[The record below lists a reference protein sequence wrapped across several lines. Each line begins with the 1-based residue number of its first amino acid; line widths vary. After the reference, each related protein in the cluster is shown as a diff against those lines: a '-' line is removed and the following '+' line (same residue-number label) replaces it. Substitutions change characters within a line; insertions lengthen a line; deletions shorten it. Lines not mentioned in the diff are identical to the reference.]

1 MYKHLPSYL
10 EKNFF
15 FRKIILFIKVLFFT
29 RKGRKHFS
37 QYGEDVGIGQFI
49 DIKQKGVYVDVGC
62 YHPIKNNN
70 TYKLYKKGWEGINID
85 VDSIKIEAF
94 NLVRPRDVNITAAI
108 SDKEEIVPLYSFGFY
123 TLISTLDKEFADRLV
138 NDQRDYHVSQV
149 KTQNLTEII
158 ENSRFRGKKIDLLSV
173 DVEGH
178 DLCVLRSLSFEKY
191 YPKVIMV
198 EHHVRNIDNILKS
211 ELNNF
216 LIEKGYHLGNWVGP
230 TLIYVSN

>member
-1 MYKHLPSYL
+1 MYKHLPDFFKSNY
-10 EKNFF
+10 F
-15 FRKIILFIKVLFFT
+15 FRRIFILIKVLFV
-29 RKGRKHFS
+29 RKVRKYYS
-37 QYGEDVGIGQFI
+37 QYGEDIVIDHFI
-49 DIKQKGVYVDVGC
+49 DIKQKGFYVDVGC

-70 TYKLYKKGWEGINID
+70 TYKLYRKGWEGINID

-138 NDQRDYHVSQV
+138 NDQRDYRVSQV
-149 KTQNLTEII
+149 KTQKLTDII
-158 ENSRFRGKKIDLLSV
+158 DKSKFCGKKIDLLSI

-178 DLCVLRSLSFEKY
+178 DLNVLKSLSFEKY
-191 YPKVIMV
+191 YPKVIIV
-198 EHHVRNIDNILKS
+198 EHHVKNIDNILKS

-216 LIEKGYHLGNWVGP
+216 LAEKGYYLGNWVGP
-230 TLIYVSN
+230 TLIYYL